1 MGLYL
6 TEKHIKYKDGKD
18 DHVSPFFIYHNNNK
32 RAKFFCSLKVNN
44 KNWCFD
50 KKKVKSTDKESG
62 IKNRKIKTIKSQLES
77 IISSF
82 ETKKEPLSPE
92 KLKSEFETVKLLDSE
107 IKKVKTK
114 PTINSKIPNG
124 PLSSKWESHKGSINL
139 VSPSNKR
146 NIDIIVVGTGLA
158 GASAS
163 ATLAELGYNVKAF
176 CFQDS
181 PRRAHSIAAQGGI
194 NASKNYQG
202 DGDSD
207 YRLFYDTIKGGDY
220 RSREANVYRLAEVSG
235 NIIDQCVAQGVPFAR
250 DYGGLLDNR
259 SFGGVQVSR
268 TFYAKG
274 QTGQQLLLGAYSAMN
289 RQIARGKIE
298 MFSRHEMMDLVKV
311 DGKARGIIA
320 RNHVTGKLERFS
332 AHAVV
337 IASGGYGNIFY
348 LSTNAMG
355 SNVTASWKIHK
366 KGAYFANPCFTQI
379 HPTCIPVS
387 GDYQSKLTLMSESLR
402 NDGRIWVPKD
412 LTDAKL
418 VQEGKLSPLDIKEE
432 DRDYYLE
439 RRYPAFGNLV
449 PRDIASRAAKER
461 CDNGFGVNKTGEAVY
476 LDFSD
481 AIIRYG
487 KEKALLN
494 GQDENNVEIVK
505 KLGREIIKQKYGNL
519 FQMYEKIV
527 DEDPYVMPMKIYPA
541 VHYTM
546 GGVWVDYNLMTTI
559 PGCFAIGEA
568 NFSDHGANRLGA
580 SALMQGLADGYF
592 VLPYTIGDYLSD
604 DISTGK
610 ISTDTKEFEESEK
623 GVQDLLSKLI
633 SNKGKNSVDHYHKK
647 LGKIM
652 WNKCGMSRNQNDL
665 VDAINEIKKLRNDFY
680 KNVNVTGKIT
690 EYNEELAKA
699 VRVADFLELGELFAK
714 DALERNE
721 SCGGHF
727 REEYQTKD
735 GEAIRDDNNFKF
747 VSAWEYMGEPSDAK
761 LHKEDLKYEEIE
773 VKTRSYK

>member
-1 MGLYL
+1 M
-6 TEKHIKYKDGKD
+6 
-18 DHVSPFFIYHNNNK
+18 N
-32 RAKFFCSLKVNN
+32 SL
-44 KNWCFD
+44 
-50 KKKVKSTDKESG
+50 
-62 IKNRKIKTIKSQLES
+62 
-77 IISSF
+77 
-82 ETKKEPLSPE
+82 
-92 KLKSEFETVKLLDSE
+92 
-107 IKKVKTK
+107 
-114 PTINSKIPNG
+114 NSKIPNG
-124 PLSSKWESHKGSINL
+124 PLSNKWTNHKGKINL

-163 ATLAELGYNVKAF
+163 ATLAELGYNVKSF

-194 NASKNYQG
+194 NAAKNYQG
-202 DGDSD
+202 DGDST

-220 RSREANVYRLAEVSG
+220 RSREANVYRLSEVSG

-298 MFSRHEMMDLVKV
+298 MYNRHEMMDIVLI

-320 RNHVTGKLERFS
+320 RNLVSGELERHS
-332 AHAVV
+332 SHAVV
-337 IASGGYGNIFY
+337 IASGGYGNIFF

-355 SNVTASWKIHK
+355 SNVSAAWKIHK
-366 KGAYFANPCFTQI
+366 KGAFFANPCFTQI

-402 NDGRIWVPKD
+402 NDGRIWVPKEKS
-412 LTDAKL
+412 DAELIRKG
-418 VQEGKLSPLDIKEE
+418 QLSPINIPEE
-432 DRDYYLE
+432 KRDYYLE

-461 CDNGFGVNKTGEAVY
+461 CDKGYGVNQTGEAVY
-476 LDFSD
+476 LDFSH

-487 KEKALLN
+487 QEKAKVN
-494 GQDENNVEIVK
+494 GLDISNQDLVY
-505 KLGREIIKQKYGNL
+505 KLGSEVVKQKYGNL

-527 DEDPYVMPMKIYPA
+527 DEDPYKLPMKIYPA

-592 VLPYTIGDYLSD
+592 VLPYTIGDYLSNE
-604 DISTGK
+604 ISTGK
-610 ISTDTKEFEESEK
+610 ISTQLPEFDKSENEVSK
-623 GVQDLLSKLI
+623 QLEKLI
-633 SNKGKNSVDHYHKK
+633 SNKGKNSVDFYHKK

-652 WNKCGMSRNQNDL
+652 WNKCGMSRNEKDL
-665 VDAINEIKKLRNDFY
+665 NTAIKEIQDLRDDFH
-680 KNVNVTGKIT
+680 KNVNVPGSK
-690 EYNEELAKA
+690 NEFNEQLAKA
-699 VRVADFLELGELFAK
+699 VRVSDFLELAELFAI
-714 DALERNE
+714 DALERKE

-727 REEYQTKD
+727 REEFQTED
-735 GEAIRDDNNFKF
+735 GEAIRDDSNFKF
-747 VSAWEYMGEPSDAK
+747 VSAWEYNSSPSK
-761 LHKEDLKYEEIE
+761 PILHKEDLKYEEIE
-773 VKTRSYK
+773 IKTRSYK